1 MGAIATGGVR
11 VLNDLVVKA
20 YGISEKEIDDVERRE
35 QKELERRELAY
46 RGDRPALDVRGRT
59 VILVDNGIATGTT
72 MMAAIAALR
81 KLEPTRI
88 VVAVGVAPLSTYREL
103 KDKADDVICVLTPE
117 DFYAVGQ
124 WYERF
129 TQTTDEEV
137 RDLLGSA
144 VLQETTSVA

>member
-1 MGAIATGGVR
+1 
-11 VLNDLVVKA
+11 
-20 YGISEKEIDDVERRE
+20 
-35 QKELERRELAY
+35 
-46 RGDRPALDVRGRT
+46 